1 MTRFTSR
8 AWFQALV
15 LGVAGVALIRCSS
28 DSEVIFAETAASSES
43 ELGTAGFQLEVD
55 SGMVFNQLSA
65 TLRFP
70 DDTSQTQTIDVSPD
84 DSTITIYL
92 GELPVGSGY
101 EVTLSATST
110 TGAVCTGTTKFKV
123 KQDQT
128 VVVNVRM
135 ECSGGIADPEVGAA
149 QIKGEIVPAT
159 GDCPAVVERIEVAPS
174 KAGIGVPISVEVF
187 PTPGTAPIVSFSA
200 TGGQLIVAA
209 AAGMGNAG
217 NNPGMNNA
225 GEGNNPGMNQGSNTG
240 GAAGT
245 PGASG
250 NAAGA
255 AATPQP
261 GPTAAGSNTRAT
273 FRCTA
278 AGEFDIVAEVI
289 RAGCVHEAE
298 ARVKCFDDGTPF
310 PNVGG
315 GGGMGGTGA
324 GGAAGSAGAAGSN
337 DGGAGGGTASNA
349 CATCTASNCP
359 AQVTACQNAPTSAAC
374 QENRVCANV
383 GNASSCAS
391 GSSLDCYCGTR
402 PTATCLSFG
411 GNGSCADIIT
421 RTSGCTDG
429 RAPEEV
435 PLCISERFLDVD
447 FGLGDAYQLVACQR
461 RNCATQCGL
470 IP

>member
-1 MTRFTSR
+1 LTRFTSR

-15 LGVAGVALIRCSS
+15 LGVAGVALVRCSS
-28 DSEVIFAETAASSES
+28 ESEIVFDDESVSSAS
-43 ELGTAGFQLEVD
+43 ELGTAGFQLQVD
-55 SGMVFNQLSA
+55 SGLIFNQLIA

-70 DDTSQTQTIDVSPD
+70 DDTAQTKTIDISPD

-101 EVTLSATST
+101 EVTLAATST
-110 TGAVCTGTTKFKV
+110 TGAECTGTTKFKV

-149 QIKGEIVPAT
+149 QIKGEIIPAT

-174 KAGIGVPISVEVF
+174 KAGIGVPINVEVF

-200 TGGQLIVAA
+200 NGGQLSVVAA
-209 AAGMGNAG
+209 AGTGNPG
-217 NNPGMNNA
+217 GMNNA
-225 GEGNNPGMNQGSNTG
+225 GMNNAGDMSNAGGAPGNPG
-240 GAAGT
+240 GT
-245 PGASG
+245 G

-255 AATPQP
+255 TATPLP
-261 GPTAAGSNTRAT
+261 APTPAASNPRAV

-278 AGEFDIVAEVI
+278 AGEFDIVAEVT

-315 GGGMGGTGA
+315 GGGMGGSGA
-324 GGAAGSAGAAGSN
+324 GGAAGSAGAAGSSN
-337 DGGAGGGTASNA
+337 DGGTGGGAASNA
-349 CATCTASNCP
+349 CATCTASSCP

-383 GNASSCAS
+383 GSASSCAS

-411 GNGSCADIIT
+411 GNGSCADVIT

-429 RAPEEV
+429 RAAEEV